1 MTSRVR
7 IAEVADAALVARL
20 LDDFN
25 REFRTATPGI
35 GVLKGRLQ
43 RLLGQS
49 DVVAVLADDPAVGLA
64 VLTLRP
70 NVWSDGP
77 VALLD
82 ELYVVPEWR
91 GQGIG
96 SVLLEA
102 AEQFTRGRGG
112 ELLEIN
118 VDGEDVGARRFYER
132 HGYRNSEPGSDE
144 QLLYYFRE
152 LPT

>member
-49 DVVAVLADDPAVGLA
+49 DVLAVLADDPAVGLA

-70 NVWSDGP
+70 NVWYDAP

-82 ELYVVPEWR
+82 ELYVVP
-91 GQGIG
+91 
-96 SVLLEA
+96 
-102 AEQFTRGRGG
+102 
-112 ELLEIN
+112 
-118 VDGEDVGARRFYER
+118 
-132 HGYRNSEPGSDE
+132 
-144 QLLYYFRE
+144 
-152 LPT
+152 

>member
-1 MTSRVR
+1 MTSQVR

-70 NVWSDGP
+70 NVWYDGP

-82 ELYVVPEWR
+82 ELYVVPAWR
-91 GQGIG
+91 GQGVG

-102 AEQFTRGRGG
+102 AEQLTRGRGG

-118 VDGEDVGARRFYER
+118 LDGEDVGARRFYER
-132 HGYRNSEPGSDE
+132 HGYRSSEPGSDE